1 MRRWSRVQAVST
13 SMIALTMIAGMA
25 GAADEEKKPEGVRIS
40 TFAPVVVA
48 PGTTVTL
55 RIRGTKLD
63 QAKELQFNGGAAAI
77 TAELKEKK
85 KADAI
90 TGADAKA
97 VGDTQAEFSVTFPA
111 NLPLGNVPFSVAAS
125 DGASD
130 VRELRVAA
138 TNLLIDEK
146 EPNGGFR
153 EFQPAELGKLI
164 RGLIKEDKDVDVFRF
179 RGAAGQQ
186 VVAEIFAR
194 RAGSL
199 LDAVLT
205 LYDSR
210 GALLVTNDDANKN
223 ADSRLTATLPADGDY
238 LLSVQD
244 AHDRGSAWHA
254 YELSLKLAP

>member
-1 MRRWSRVQAVST
+1 
-13 SMIALTMIAGMA
+13 
-25 GAADEEKKPEGVRIS
+25 
-40 TFAPVVVA
+40 VVVA

-55 RIRGTKLD
+55 RIRGTKLED
-63 QAKELQFNGGAAAI
+63 AKELQFSGSASAI
-77 TAELKEKK
+77 SAELKEKK

-111 NLPLGNVPFSVAAS
+111 DMPLGKISFSVVT
-125 DGASD
+125 GAGATD

-138 TNLLIDEK
+138 TEVLIDEN

-164 RGLIKEDKDVDVFRF
+164 RGSIKEDKDVDVFGF
-179 RGAAGQQ
+179 RGTAGQQ
-186 VVAEIFAR
+186 IVAEIFAR

-205 LYDSR
+205 LYDGR
-210 GALLVTNDDANKN
+210 GALLQTNDDADKN
-223 ADSRLTATLPADGDY
+223 ADSRLTAKLPADGDY

-244 AHDRGSAWHA
+244 AHDRGGAWHA
-254 YELSLKLAP
+254 YELSLKTAP